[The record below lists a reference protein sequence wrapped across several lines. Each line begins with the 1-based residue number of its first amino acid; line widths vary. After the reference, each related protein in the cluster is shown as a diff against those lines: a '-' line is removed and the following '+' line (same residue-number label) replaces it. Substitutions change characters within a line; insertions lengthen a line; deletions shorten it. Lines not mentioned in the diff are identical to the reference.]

1 MCITKTFIKNNLLAE
16 ILSLPLYHYNYHL
29 SKIYPETHL
38 KLFLSIHRGTGR
50 TRTQDVRGGTGPLQK
65 VLLTFS
71 LIPMS
76 RGYRRI
82 VKIFKERGGKKEGKK
97 SNIFYEDLTWDLNVF
112 KNGPHKFLKACLP
125 QILIGSFLNT
135 LSHIFLISS
144 QETRKENSCSCT
156 VCYTMLLNHISRS
169 LWYSFFRVIK
179 EVDTVMEMVVI
190 NILKLLV
197 QKS

>member
-1 MCITKTFIKNNLLAE
+1 MCGSYVSYCVLLPWQFEKQTLKNLCIIIKTFIKNNLLAE

-82 VKIFKERGGKKEGKK
+82 VTIF
-97 SNIFYEDLTWDLNVF
+97 
-112 KNGPHKFLKACLP
+112 
-125 QILIGSFLNT
+125 
-135 LSHIFLISS
+135 
-144 QETRKENSCSCT
+144 
-156 VCYTMLLNHISRS
+156 
-169 LWYSFFRVIK
+169 
-179 EVDTVMEMVVI
+179 
-190 NILKLLV
+190 
-197 QKS
+197 